1 MFQFVEH
8 DFSKLIFQKSSR
20 DQQGVSM
27 VKVIY
32 VKLFHCALSMMSV
45 LVRER
50 SFVRQL
56 RRQLGLLTKTHQKLD
71 YEKVEFD

>member
-1 MFQFVEH
+1 
-8 DFSKLIFQKSSR
+8 
-20 DQQGVSM
+20 M
-27 VKVIY
+27 VKVIC

-71 YEKVEFD
+71 YEKVEFDWLY